1 MSKKIKLLLIIL
13 SVMMLT
19 AAVSG
24 LAACNQ
30 VKQAA
35 KKAVDEI
42 GGAVGAPAV
51 DDNGNELYPGETY
64 DLPEGIAYI
73 DCASTSDGGGS
84 GVTLTLEATVYPAT
98 ATTKT
103 VDWSIAWETPDSGF
117 AAGKTVTDYVTVIP
131 TADGSTTANV
141 TCYAPF
147 EGNIIVTVTTRSGGF
162 TDTCIVSFIGL
173 PSAISASAPG
183 ITPDANGVYH
193 LTPET
198 DNIVTVALDN
208 AYHSVGVGYSGVT
221 YTLSA
226 VGNLIVNYKDWADFK
241 RYPVALSHTLDPDE
255 KYPNNPNSNFYNP
268 DQISYADGIIT
279 INPKD
284 IGSFK
289 FRNRVFFDT
298 QGIYDDWGS
307 ADFYEYE
314 AGAYYLLT
322 ISQPDFGLSCEF
334 KFLIDVPTSGVSSA
348 PETITF

>member
-1 MSKKIKLLLIIL
+1 MSKKIKLILIIL
-13 SVMMLT
+13 SVVMMT
-19 AAVSG
+19 AAVASFS
-24 LAACNQ
+24 ACTQ
-30 VKQAA
+30 VKAAA
-35 KKAVDEI
+35 KQVVDES

-221 YTLSA
+221 YTLTA
-226 VGNLIVNYKDWADFK
+226 VGNLIVNYKGWSDGS
-241 RYPVALSHTLDPDE
+241 RYSVALSHTLAPSEFEWHEQFFPADRLS
-255 KYPNNPNSNFYNP
+255 YTMPN
-268 DQISYADGIIT
+268 IT
-279 INPKD
+279 VNPKD
-284 IGSFK
+284 IGSYVFM
-289 FRNRVFFDT
+289 NRVFFSS
-298 QGIYDDWGS
+298 QGLYDDWGS
-307 ADFYEYE
+307 ANFYEYE

-334 KFLIDVPTSGVSSA
+334 KFLIDVPASGVSSA